1 MPLDRIEDWDK
12 ILEPLKLVANKP
24 SEPAQKLNRRE
35 ASNAALS
42 GDHWYENML
51 RLTASW
57 VVKGN
62 IDEEIHVLAAAHILP
77 AHTPEET
84 RHEVQG
90 MIDGARAKGF
100 APQTDEVD
108 VDRPP
113 LLEHIA
119 NIELTAP
126 QYLIEGLIEQQSL
139 CQIFGEP
146 GTGKSFVGID
156 VACSIGSGKDFHGR
170 PVVRGPVIY
179 VAGEGRRGV
188 VRRSNAWGKAYEI
201 DLADIA
207 LYISRTSVGI
217 NNGNNL
223 SELKAEIR
231 RIAEEFG
238 SPALII
244 LDTLARNFGDGDEND
259 TRDMTSFIAE
269 IDRLNDEFDCASLI
283 VHHAGHGEKGRARG
297 SSALKGALDA
307 EYKISKQDD
316 RIRMSCTKM
325 KDDAEPE
332 PMCFYLIPVDMGQD
346 EAGAIINSA
355 VLEFRGTAAPES
367 ARLTNNEQFAIKTF
381 REAVGSLEASPLNLN
396 PVILH
401 LEQWREAF
409 YKRATQPNPD
419 SKRKAFDRARRD
431 LQSKGWLTVEDD
443 VYTLTPRTPGQSP
456 DKQD

>member
-1 MPLDRIEDWDK
+1 
-12 ILEPLKLVANKP
+12 
-24 SEPAQKLNRRE
+24 
-35 ASNAALS
+35 
-42 GDHWYENML
+42 
-51 RLTASW
+51 
-57 VVKGN
+57 
-62 IDEEIHVLAAAHILP
+62 
-77 AHTPEET
+77 
-84 RHEVQG
+84 
-90 MIDGARAKGF
+90 
-100 APQTDEVD
+100 
-108 VDRPP
+108 
-113 LLEHIA
+113 
-119 NIELTAP
+119 
-126 QYLIEGLIEQQSL
+126 
-139 CQIFGEP
+139 
-146 GTGKSFVGID
+146 
-156 VACSIGSGKDFHGR
+156 
-170 PVVRGPVIY
+170 
-179 VAGEGRRGV
+179 
-188 VRRSNAWGKAYEI
+188 
-201 DLADIA
+201 
-207 LYISRTSVGI
+207 
-217 NNGNNL
+217 
-223 SELKAEIR
+223 
-231 RIAEEFG
+231 
-238 SPALII
+238 
-244 LDTLARNFGDGDEND
+244 
-259 TRDMTSFIAE
+259 MTSFIAE

-367 ARLTNNEQFAIKTF
+367 ARLTNNEQFAVKTF